1 MKILKFVN
9 HLEIQKSV
17 LVLCLFFS
25 GCAFNNFKIKFD
37 DPQDEQFS
45 KKIISIE
52 NTVKTTPVEFASS
65 YNNYAPT
72 VAHMST
78 EGLPMT
84 NTIATKAPAQEQ
96 FNQALVQQA
105 KPELAPHAETLV
117 EAKQKTLV
125 QSDLT
130 KTDELESLMATKSK
144 IKVLKSKRKG
154 ITKRAYSSLNN
165 PFEDNS
171 APSESMSSRK
181 GGQYVVKKGDT
192 LMKISFAQYGNVYKW
207 KKIMEDNKGK
217 ISDYRKLKAGTELRI
232 EGDMYVVV
240 ERNGHPYLI
249 KKNDTLLRIS
259 NKVYGDARK
268 WPLLWKNN
276 KQLIHD
282 PNKIYAGFTLYY
294 LDLEDMKLKK
304 ADFKPDESERKPTS
318 E

>member
-1 MKILKFVN
+1 MFRV
-9 HLEIQKSV
+9 QQV
-17 LVLCLFFS
+17 LPIFCIFCS
-25 GCAFNNFKIKFD
+25 GCAFTNFKIKFD
-37 DPQDEQFS
+37 NPQDEQFS
-45 KKIISIE
+45 KKIISVE
-52 NTVKTTPVEFASS
+52 NTVKTTPVEFASA
-65 YNNYAPT
+65 YNVYAPS
-72 VAHMST
+72 VANVTPNS
-78 EGLPMT
+78 LLVQ
-84 NTIATKAPAQEQ
+84 NKASQEQ
-96 FNQALVQQA
+96 FDPSLVQQA
-105 KPELAPHAETLV
+105 KHESQSSTDTSV
-117 EAKQKTLV
+117 KTTHKSLV
-125 QSDLT
+125 QAKSVET
-130 KTDELESLMATKSK
+130 EEVESLIAQKSK
-144 IKVLKSKRKG
+144 IKSLKFKKKNTVQRAFSSTSEQYAADSLEHQEPKNRK
-154 ITKRAYSSLNN
+154 S
-165 PFEDNS
+165 
-171 APSESMSSRK
+171 
-181 GGQYVVKKGDT
+181 GQYVVKKGDT

-207 KKIMEDNKGK
+207 KKIMDDNKGK

-304 ADFKPDESERKPTS
+304 ADFKPDDSERKPTS